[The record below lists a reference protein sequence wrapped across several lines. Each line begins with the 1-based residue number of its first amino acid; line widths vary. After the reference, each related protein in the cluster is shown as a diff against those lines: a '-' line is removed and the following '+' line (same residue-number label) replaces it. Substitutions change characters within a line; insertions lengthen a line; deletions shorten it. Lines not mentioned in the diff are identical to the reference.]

1 DPASIERE
9 AVRADAVLY
18 NQPLALRFGTEL
30 LRHIDPVWD
39 QLDIAVAWVRASGM
53 DYLSGRFANF
63 LRHGGALSIIV
74 GIDLENTTREGLQA
88 LLDLEQYGAC
98 ETFVYH
104 NEADSVFHPKLYL
117 WRNEEEARLIVGS
130 NNITQSG
137 LYINVEAGLQVDT
150 DVNATVIA
158 QA

>member
-1 DPASIERE
+1 MPGRKLSAKFRCNDPASIERE

-104 NEADSVFHPKLYL
+104 
-117 WRNEEEARLIVGS
+117 
-130 NNITQSG
+130 
-137 LYINVEAGLQVDT
+137 
-150 DVNATVIA
+150 
-158 QA
+158 